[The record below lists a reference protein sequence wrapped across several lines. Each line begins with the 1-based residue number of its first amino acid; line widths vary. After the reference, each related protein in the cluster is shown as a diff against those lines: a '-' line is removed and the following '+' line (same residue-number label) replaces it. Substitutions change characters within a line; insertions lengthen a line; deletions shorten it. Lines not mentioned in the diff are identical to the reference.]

1 MNRKRKIIVNILIKI
16 FIALIIITANYSVV
30 NILEKSN
37 LKTASSVGVIGS
49 IDVQTTINIST
60 YYYMI
65 NITKYMLSIILGINI
80 LILIIFDIFA
90 IFKNIKYNNRLKIN
104 ILLRLNLLIIMS
116 ILIEI
121 LIYLLMPQYSIFFNI
136 IIISILLIIGYI
148 RNLKEGGL

>member
-16 FIALIIITANYSVV
+16 FITLIIITVNYSIV

-90 IFKNIKYNNRLKIN
+90 IFKNIKHNNRLKIN

>member
-49 IDVQTTINIST
+49 IDVQTIINIST

-80 LILIIFDIFA
+80 LKLIIFDIFE
-90 IFKNIKYNNRLKIN
+90 IFKNIRYNNRFKIN
-104 ILLRLNLLIIMS
+104 ILLRLNLLIIIS
-116 ILIEI
+116 ILIKI

-148 RNLKEGGL
+148 RSLKERGL

>member
-16 FIALIIITANYSVV
+16 FISLIIITANYSVV

-49 IDVQTTINIST
+49 IDVQTIINIST

-80 LILIIFDIFA
+80 LKLIIFDIFE
-90 IFKNIKYNNRLKIN
+90 IFKNIRYNNRFKIN
-104 ILLRLNLLIIMS
+104 ILLRLNLLIIIS
-116 ILIEI
+116 ILIKI

-148 RNLKEGGL
+148 RSLKERGL